1 MLSRET
7 PPFELGLVLRPL
19 IVVSMLFAIW
29 VAILAIPGAWFLAII
44 CLLDFGVLATMIVAG
59 IVTAVMTVL
68 FWRYH
73 WVSGVTMLAAFIAL
87 PLLCCEPTIA
97 SSASK
102 WVADV
107 AQLIYYRP
115 VLLRRAEQLRENGL
129 SPSVAAVTVD
139 GFGSATFGLALDP
152 TGEILLPPEKR
163 SKAWTATA
171 EHTELGV
178 DNLAARHIIGD
189 YYSWFYDYL
198 RVPAS
203 PLSGEA

>member
-152 TGEILLPPEKR
+152 TGEILLPPEAQQSMDCNR
-163 SKAWTATA
+163 RTYRA
-171 EHTELGV
+171 GV
-178 DNLAARHIIGD
+178 DNLAARHVIGD